1 MRKVLVVAYYFPP
14 MGLSGV
20 QRTLKFVKYL
30 PLYNWQPTVLTV
42 IPGSYFARDES
53 LLKEIEPIQIRVVRT
68 GSLDPTRFFRRGN
81 SSEARVLKMPREWIR
96 KILNVG
102 SQFFFIPDNKIGWK
116 RKACRAA
123 VELLQKERFDLIFAT
138 APPYTDFLIGHYL
151 KKSFRI
157 PLVLDYRDA
166 WIDNPYHFYL
176 TPIHRWIHHSLENRV
191 LRASDK
197 VITINRRIKEVLLK
211 RYPFLQYQDV
221 EIIPQGYDPADFD
234 HAGIVPLPPGQK
246 MRLTYSGT
254 FIDRRT
260 PKYFLEALARIFNE
274 QPGLRNK
281 IEACFVG
288 HFREENLKLVRRL
301 GLQDAVRVTG
311 YVDHNECVRYLLAS
325 DVLWLIIGKGNGE
338 DMMSTGKLFEYLGA
352 RKPILGCVPDGVAK
366 TTIEDSGAGI
376 VVEPDD
382 VNGIAAAIKT
392 LYRKYEAGTLVGPAA
407 DYVEKFNRKRL
418 TADLARTFELL
429 VE

>member
-42 IPGSYFARDES
+42 TPGSYFARDAS
-53 LLKEIEPIQIRVVRT
+53 FLKQIEPLRVSVLRT
-68 GSLDPTRFFRRGN
+68 DSIDPTRFFRKGN
-81 SSEARVLKMPREWIR
+81 SDTGRVVKMPREWIR
-96 KILNVG
+96 KSLNVA
-102 SQFFFIPDNKIGWK
+102 SQFLFIPDNKIGWR
-116 RKACRAA
+116 RKACQTAA
-123 VELLQKERFDLIFAT
+123 ELLQREKFDLIFAT
-138 APPYTDFLIGHYL
+138 APPYTDFLIGRYL
-151 KKSFRI
+151 KKRFNL

-166 WIDNPYHFYL
+166 WLDNPYHFYF
-176 TPIHRWIHHSLENRV
+176 TPIHRWIHHALEKGV

-197 VITINRRIKEVLLK
+197 VITINRRIKELLLK
-211 RYPFLQYQDV
+211 RYPFLQYHDV
-221 EIIPQGYDPADFD
+221 EIISQGFDPSDFNLD
-234 HAGIVPLPPGQK
+234 GIEPLPRGKK

-254 FIDRRT
+254 FIDKRT
-260 PKYFLEALARIFNE
+260 PRFFLQALSKLFHE
-274 QPGLRNK
+274 QPALREK
-281 IEACFVG
+281 IEAYFLG
-288 HFREENLKLVRRL
+288 YFREENLKLVKKL
-301 GLQDAVRVTG
+301 GLQDVVKVLG
-311 YVDHNECVRYLLAS
+311 YVEHNECVRNLVAS
-325 DVLWLIIGKGNGE
+325 DVLWLIIGKGAGE

-366 TTIEDSGAGI
+366 TTILDSGAGI

-382 VNGIAAAIKT
+382 VDAITSAIKT
-392 LYRKYEAGTLVGPAA
+392 LYRQYESGTLVGPSEE
-407 DYVEKFNRKRL
+407 YVEKFNRKRL

>member
-30 PLYNWQPTVLTV
+30 PLYNWEPTVLT
-42 IPGSYFARDES
+42 ITPGTYFARDES
-53 LLKEIEPIQIRVVRT
+53 LLKEIEPLQLRVVRT
-68 GSLDPTRFFRRGN
+68 GSVDLTRFFRKGN
-81 SSEARVLKMPREWIR
+81 SPETRVLKMPREWVR
-96 KILNVG
+96 KGLNVG

-123 VELLQKERFDLIFAT
+123 SELLQREKFDLIFST
-138 APPYTDFLIGHYL
+138 APPYTDFLIGQYL
-151 KKSFRI
+151 KKKFRV

-176 TPIHRWIHHSLENRV
+176 TPIHRWLHHSLENRV
-191 LRASDK
+191 LRVSDK
-197 VITINRRIKEVLLK
+197 IITINRRIKELLLK
-211 RYPFLQYQDV
+211 RYQFLQYQDV
-221 EIIPQGYDPADFD
+221 EIISQGFDPDDFGSGGTTPVA
-234 HAGIVPLPPGQK
+234 HGQK

-254 FIDRRT
+254 FIDKRT
-260 PKYFLEALARIFNE
+260 PKYFLRALARIFQE

-288 HFREENLKLVRRL
+288 HFREENLKLVRKL
-301 GLQDAVRVTG
+301 ALQDVVRVMG
-311 YVDHNECVRYLLAS
+311 YVDHSECVRTLLAS
-325 DVLWLIIGKGNGE
+325 DVLWLIIGKGTGE

-376 VVEPDD
+376 VVDPYD
-382 VNGIAAAIKT
+382 VEGIAAAIKT
-392 LYRKYEAGTLVGPAA
+392 LHGKYESGTLIGPDA
-407 DYVEKFNRKRL
+407 DYVDKFNRKRL

>member
-42 IPGSYFARDES
+42 TPGSYFARDAS
-53 LLKEIEPIQIRVVRT
+53 FLKEIGPLQIRVVRT
-68 GSLDPTRFFRRGN
+68 SSIDPTRFFRKAD
-81 SSEARVLKMPREWIR
+81 SPEARVVKMPREWIR
-96 KILNVG
+96 KSLNVG
-102 SQFFFIPDNKIGWK
+102 SQFFFIPDNKISWK
-116 RKACRAA
+116 RKACHAA
-123 VELLQKERFDLIFAT
+123 AELLRREKFDLVFAT

-151 KKSFRI
+151 KKKFHV

-176 TPIHRWIHHSLENRV
+176 TPLHRWLHYVLEKRV

-197 VITINRRIKEVLLK
+197 VVTINRRIKELLLK
-211 RYPFLQYQDV
+211 RYRFLQYQDV
-221 EIIPQGYDPADFD
+221 EIISQGFDSADFELN
-234 HAGIVPLPPGQK
+234 GIAPNSREEK
-246 MRLTYSGT
+246 MCFTYSGT
-254 FIDRRT
+254 FIDKRT
-260 PKYFLEALARIFNE
+260 PKYFLQALAKAFHSKPE
-274 QPGLRNK
+274 LRNR
-281 IEACFVG
+281 IVACFVG
-288 HFREENLKLVRRL
+288 NFREENLRIVQKL
-301 GLQDAVRVTG
+301 GLQDAVRVIG
-311 YVDHNECVRYLLAS
+311 YVDHNECVRNLLAS
-325 DVLWLIIGKGNGE
+325 DVLWMIIGKGAGE

-366 TTIEDSGAGI
+366 TTIEDSGGGI

-382 VNGIAAAIKT
+382 VEGIARAIIT
-392 LYRKYEAGTLVGPAA
+392 LYEKYQSGTLVGPAE
-407 DYVEKFNRKRL
+407 DYVEQFNRKRL

>member
-1 MRKVLVVAYYFPP
+1 MRKVLVIAYYFPP

-42 IPGSYFARDES
+42 IPGSYYARDAS
-53 LLKEIEPIQIRVVRT
+53 LLKEIEPLNVNIFRT
-68 GSLDPTRFFRRGN
+68 DSIDPTRFFRKGD
-81 SSEARVLKMPREWIR
+81 SEAGKAVKMPREWIR
-96 KILNVG
+96 KSLNVI
-102 SQFFFIPDNKIGWK
+102 SQLFFIPDNKIGWK

-123 VELLQKERFDLIFAT
+123 TELLQREKFDLIFAT
-138 APPYTDFLIGHYL
+138 APPYTDFLIGNTL
-151 KKSFRI
+151 KKRFRL

-166 WIDNPYHFYL
+166 WLDNPYHFYF
-176 TPIHRWIHHSLENRV
+176 TPIHRWLHHSLEKRV
-191 LRASDK
+191 LRFSDK
-197 VITINRRIKEVLLK
+197 VITINRRIKELLLK

-221 EIIPQGYDPADFD
+221 EIISQGFDPSDFD
-234 HAGIVPLPPGQK
+234 LNGIARLQRGKK
-246 MRLTYSGT
+246 MRITYSGT
-254 FIDRRT
+254 FIDKRT
-260 PKYFLEALARIFNE
+260 PKYFLRALSKVLHE
-274 QPGLRNK
+274 QRGLRDK

-288 HFREENLKLVRRL
+288 YFREENLKLVNKL
-301 GLQDAVRVTG
+301 GLQDVVKVLG
-311 YVDHNECVRYLLAS
+311 YVDHSECVRSLIAS
-325 DVLWLIIGKGNGE
+325 DVLWMMIGKGEGE

-382 VNGIAAAIKT
+382 VDAIASAIKT
-392 LYRKYEAGTLVGPAA
+392 LYKRYESGTLAGPSE
-407 DYVEKFNRKRL
+407 DIVEKFSRKRL
-418 TADLARTFELL
+418 TADLAKAFELL

>member
-53 LLKEIEPIQIRVVRT
+53 LLKEIEPLQIRVVRT

-151 KKSFRI
+151 KKRFRT

-176 TPIHRWIHHSLENRV
+176 TPIHRWLHHSLENRV

-254 FIDRRT
+254 FIDKRT

-301 GLQDAVRVTG
+301 GLQDAVRLTG

-325 DVLWLIIGKGNGE
+325 DVLWLIIGKGTGE

-352 RKPILGCVPDGVAK
+352 RKPILGCVPDGIAR
-366 TTIEDSGAGI
+366 TTIEDSGAGM

-382 VNGIAAAIKT
+382 VDGIAAAIKT

>member
-1 MRKVLVVAYYFPP
+1 

-30 PLYNWQPTVLTV
+30 PQYDWQPTVLTV
-42 IPGSYFARDES
+42 TPGTYFARDAS
-53 LLKEIEPIQIRVVRT
+53 LLKEIEPLNVTVIRT
-68 GSLDPTRFFRRGN
+68 DSIDPIRFFRRGDSKN
-81 SSEARVLKMPREWIR
+81 GNVVRMPREWLR
-96 KILNVG
+96 KSLNVA
-102 SQFFFIPDNKIGWK
+102 SQFFFVPDNKIAWK

-123 VELLQKERFDLIFAT
+123 TELLRREKFDLIFAT
-138 APPYTDFLIGHYL
+138 TPPYTDFLVGLHL
-151 KKSFRI
+151 KKKFGL

-166 WIDNPYHFYL
+166 WLDNPYHFYF
-176 TPIHRWIHHSLENRV
+176 TPLHRWLHHRLEKRV
-191 LRASDK
+191 LRACDK
-197 VITINRRIKEVLLK
+197 IITINRRIKELLLI

-221 EIIPQGYDPADFD
+221 EIISQGFDPSDFELNG
-234 HAGIVPLPPGQK
+234 ATRPSGKRK
-246 MRLTYSGT
+246 MRITYSGT
-254 FIDRRT
+254 FIDKRS
-260 PKYFLEALARIFNE
+260 PKSFLRALSKVFQE
-274 QPGLRNK
+274 QPDLRDG

-301 GLQDAVRVTG
+301 GLQNVVKVVG
-311 YVDHNECVRYLLAS
+311 YVDHGDCVRHLMSS
-325 DVLWLIIGKGNGE
+325 DVLWLIVGKGRGE

-366 TTIEDSGAGI
+366 TTIQDSGAG
-376 VVEPDD
+376 VVADPDNVD
-382 VNGIAAAIKT
+382 AIASAIKL
-392 LYRKYEAGTLVGPAA
+392 LYKRFEAGTLVSPSE

>member
-30 PLYNWQPTVLTV
+30 PLYNWQPTVLT
-42 IPGSYFARDES
+42 ITPGSYFARDAS
-53 LLKEIEPIQIRVVRT
+53 FLKEIEPLQIRVVRT
-68 GSLDPTRFFRRGN
+68 GSIDPTRFFRRGN
-81 SSEARVLKMPREWIR
+81 SPEARVVKIPREWIR
-96 KILNVG
+96 KGLNVG

-123 VELLQKERFDLIFAT
+123 AELLQREKFDLIFAT

-151 KKSFRI
+151 KKKFHV

-166 WIDNPYHFYL
+166 WIDNPCHFYL
-176 TPIHRWIHHSLENRV
+176 TPLHRWLHRVLEKRV

-197 VITINRRIKEVLLK
+197 VITINRRIKELLLK
-211 RYPFLQYQDV
+211 RYRFLQYQDI
-221 EIIPQGYDPADFD
+221 EIISQGFDPEDFD
-234 HAGIVPLPPGQK
+234 LNGVFPISRGQK
-246 MRLTYSGT
+246 MRFTYSGT
-254 FIDRRT
+254 FIDKRT
-260 PKYFLEALARIFNE
+260 PKYFLQALTRVFHE

-288 HFREENLKLVRRL
+288 HFREENHKLVRRL
-301 GLQDAVRVTG
+301 GLQDVVRVNG
-311 YVDHNECVRYLLAS
+311 YVDHNECVRNLLVS
-325 DVLWLIIGKGNGE
+325 DVLWMIIGKGAGE

-382 VNGIAAAIKT
+382 VEGIATAIKT
-392 LYRKYEAGTLVGPAA
+392 LYRKYESGTLAGPAA
-407 DYVEKFNRKRL
+407 DYAEKFDRKQL
-418 TADLARTFELL
+418 TADLARTFELS